1 MTVLLVCS
9 YQMGSDTFTS
19 LVTCIKLPG
28 VLSLFLFIHSEGLMF
43 WLLKDLRGNIIL
55 SSSHTC

>member
-1 MTVLLVCS
+1 MCS

-28 VLSLFLFIHSEGLMF
+28 VPVNTLRRVNVLPVEGLVWQYYFIKFTHM
-43 WLLKDLRGNIIL
+43 LN
-55 SSSHTC
+55 